1 MKRSS
6 VLSRTFFRR
15 PAVRELVPDL
25 KLVLLALTIGCET
38 HSGVYVPS
46 GLSEDVG
53 LDPGA
58 LVGALDDLKKR
69 GHTIIDNATGE
80 VFITAWYRDNKF
92 STPQRRRQWADDF
105 ARIESNLLRSAVLT
119 AAAASD
125 CGLSVE
131 KNITINKNQ
140 SLNCQGEGEGE
151 GEARAAKTCAALA
164 AAVETSKNL
173 NSTAAHLGA
182 ASCGSAAPGGS
193 DDQRFHDLLSRLETA
208 GKRVGGDQDRDAA
221 ALIKI
226 RRLSNEIGIDSA
238 LAVIKSAEYPSQA
251 VKILEATVT
260 VQAAQAARTAADA
273 QVSAIYKA
281 SLDNLRRQMTESQT

>member
-140 SLNCQGEGEGE
+140 SLTCQGEGEGE
-151 GEARAAKTCAALA
+151 GEG
-164 AAVETSKNL
+164 E
-173 NSTAAHLGA
+173 G
-182 ASCGSAAPGGS
+182 
-193 DDQRFHDLLSRLETA
+193 
-208 GKRVGGDQDRDAA
+208 
-221 ALIKI
+221 
-226 RRLSNEIGIDSA
+226 
-238 LAVIKSAEYPSQA
+238 
-251 VKILEATVT
+251 
-260 VQAAQAARTAADA
+260 
-273 QVSAIYKA
+273 
-281 SLDNLRRQMTESQT
+281 

>member
-131 KNITINKNQ
+131 KTSLSIKINHLLAKGKGKGKGNLPDADSGKLLPIPSWLGLPRYY
-140 SLNCQGEGEGE
+140 SLQPLAKA
-151 GEARAAKTCAALA
+151 EARLKQAKTASIRRASSHSRHTLPKGDRDFSVARPHEAASREFR
-164 AAVETSKNL
+164 AAVE
-173 NSTAAHLGA
+173 
-182 ASCGSAAPGGS
+182 
-193 DDQRFHDLLSRLETA
+193 LLSGFLSFFDCTQN
-208 GKRVGGDQDRDAA
+208 KVAA
-221 ALIKI
+221 ALWT
-226 RRLSNEIGIDSA
+226 G
-238 LAVIKSAEYPSQA
+238 
-251 VKILEATVT
+251 
-260 VQAAQAARTAADA
+260 
-273 QVSAIYKA
+273 
-281 SLDNLRRQMTESQT
+281 